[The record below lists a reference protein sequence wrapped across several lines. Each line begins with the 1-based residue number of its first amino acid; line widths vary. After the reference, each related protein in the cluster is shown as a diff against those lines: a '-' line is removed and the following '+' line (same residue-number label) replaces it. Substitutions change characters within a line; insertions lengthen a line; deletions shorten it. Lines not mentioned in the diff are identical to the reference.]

1 MTHLPG
7 TSILPDGKHFKTLFF
22 IQKSICVLDKYLL
35 SLGCMPVTVLG
46 TVLTSK

>member
-22 IQKSICVLDKYLL
+22 IQKSIYVFNKYLL
-35 SLGCMPVTVLG
+35 SIGCMPVTVLS
-46 TVLTSK
+46 TVLILE